1 MPSIPELGF
10 LTQSSSLPWLLGA
23 AVLLSLGAI
32 LVLAGL
38 TALFGL
44 HPLRFITRTLL
55 GLLLISLG
63 LLEGTITVG
72 IQGYRS
78 LAREELAARIA
89 VRPTAPQ
96 TFTAILS
103 FPDGR
108 RVNYALAGDELY
120 VDARILK
127 WHALA
132 NLIGLNTAYE
142 LDRVGGRFRAIGQE
156 RSASRTL
163 YSLGQEKPMD
173 LFELRRRYTFLAP
186 FLDAEYGSAAFVPVS
201 EPAELELR
209 VSTTGLLIRPAPAP
223 KTTEKWLD

>member
-1 MPSIPELGF
+1 MPEIPELGF
-10 LTQSSSLPWLLGA
+10 LTHSASLPWLLGA
-23 AVLLSLGAI
+23 AALLSLGAI

-44 HPLRFITRTLL
+44 RPLRFVTRTLL

-89 VRPTAPQ
+89 VRPYGPQ
-96 TFTAILS
+96 QFAATLQ

-108 RVNYALAGDELY
+108 MATYPISGDEIY

-132 NLIGLNTAYE
+132 NLLGLNTAYE
-142 LDRVGGRFRAIGQE
+142 LDRVGGRFRASEQE
-156 RSASRTL
+156 RSAPR
-163 YSLGQEKPMD
+163 SLHPLGREKPLD
-173 LFELRRRYTFLAP
+173 LFDLRKRYTFLAP
-186 FLDAEYGSAAFVPVS
+186 FLDAEYGSAAFLAGNEAA
-201 EPAELELR
+201 EPRLP
-209 VSTTGLLIRPAPAP
+209 GLTHAPLLLP
-223 KTTEKWLD
+223 